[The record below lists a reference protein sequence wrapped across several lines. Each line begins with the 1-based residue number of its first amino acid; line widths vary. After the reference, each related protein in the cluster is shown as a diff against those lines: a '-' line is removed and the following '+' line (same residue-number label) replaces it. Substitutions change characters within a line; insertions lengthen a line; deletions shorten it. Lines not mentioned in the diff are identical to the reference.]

1 MSELAGIVDSKLPTV
16 GVFAKATAADTP
28 KAVVTKT
35 DEAVRSISAEK
46 AAKVILVPVGK
57 KMFCLPNSKK
67 LVTFCCDFCLQKGI
81 ITRVEDTYLSIGSF
95 CIKN

>member
-35 DEAVRSISAEK
+35 DEAVRSISEEK
-46 AAKVILVPVGK
+46 AAKVILLPVGK
-57 KMFCLPNSKK
+57 KMFCLHNSKK
-67 LVTFCCDFCLQKGI
+67 LVTFAVIFVYK
-81 ITRVEDTYLSIGSF
+81 RVLLLLL
-95 CIKN
+95 